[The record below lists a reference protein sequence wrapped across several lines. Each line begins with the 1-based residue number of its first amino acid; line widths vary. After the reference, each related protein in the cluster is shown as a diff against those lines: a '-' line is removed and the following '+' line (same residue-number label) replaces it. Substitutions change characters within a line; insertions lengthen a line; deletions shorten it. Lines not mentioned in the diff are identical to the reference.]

1 MIGYINDRLDCRT
14 NFDYQQR
21 DGETSKVEPANN
33 VKEVK
38 TATPDQSDGERSVD
52 ADVSVEDAR
61 ADQREE
67 DIFPGYLHCKGAGRL

>member
-14 NFDYQQR
+14 KFDYQQR
-21 DGETSKVEPANN
+21 DGETSKVEPANK

-52 ADVSVEDAR
+52 ADISAEDTR

-67 DIFPGYLHCKGAGRL
+67 DLFPGHLNYKGGGRL